1 MIIRDAAGQIVPF
14 GKVHKQ
20 LVADF
25 LYGTLPDWVEVVGT
39 PTFEP
44 LPDRGTITVTTPT
57 TAGATAE
64 LKMKHLIDSSKVTAI
79 AITLEA
85 LQFNGNIG
93 ISVQVGIKS
102 KDSKAGITFFIT
114 LIRSMVWS
122 EPIKQM
128 ERTRILSKTWFSS
141 PPKVWREMRRRIVRT

>member
-1 MIIRDAAGQIVPF
+1 MVIRDAAGQIVPF

-25 LYGTLPDWVEVVGT
+25 LYGMLPDWVEVVGT

-64 LKMKHLIDSSKVTAI
+64 LKMKHLIDSSKVTANCNHFGS
-79 AITLEA
+79 AT
-85 LQFNGNIG
+85 
-93 ISVQVGIKS
+93 IK
-102 KDSKAGITFFIT
+102 
-114 LIRSMVWS
+114 REHWN
-122 EPIKQM
+122 
-128 ERTRILSKTWFSS
+128 LSSGWH
-141 PPKVWREMRRRIVRT
+141 